1 MLPILFYVSVQG
13 IALGDNPS
21 KLFFPD
27 NILNWEKPKLHQ
39 ELQHRLADIKNY
51 LFHLSYSHSGFKFQ
65 RHRWRAKKF
74 WEKLGIQ

>member
-13 IALGDNPS
+13 ITLVDNPS

-27 NILNWEKPKLHQ
+27 NLLNWEKSKLHQ

-51 LFHLSYSHSGFKFQ
+51 LFRLSYSH
-65 RHRWRAKKF
+65 
-74 WEKLGIQ
+74 